1 MPIKFLKEN
10 LNKTILIAIC
20 FVFAF
25 IPYLLAADK
34 VDKDAPELTS
44 LQQQARS
51 YRSEGIKLQ
60 ELGDVENAL
69 KFYQKAADLD
79 PAYSD
84 VYNDLGVVYEGIG
97 MPERAEESYI
107 QALKVDPY
115 FLSAYSNLALFYEGQ
130 RDLPNAAYYWK
141 RRAEL
146 GDIDDPWTLKAE
158 QRLADIRLS
167 LSQDPMSDMIKSD
180 IVDLMRE
187 ITNEKY
193 ALKHGKKALVA
204 NKINNAKANYKKKNY
219 TKAINEA
226 FDAYYMDPSNKE
238 AEDFIEKKTQAGALS
253 R

>member
-44 LQQQARS
+44 LQQQARL
-51 YRSEGIKLQ
+51 YRTEGMKFQ
-60 ELGDVENAL
+60 ELGDLDSAL

-79 PAYSD
+79 PAYPE
-84 VYNDLGVVYEGIG
+84 VYNDLGVIYEAVG

-107 QALKVDPY
+107 QVLKIDPY

-146 GDIDDPWTLKAE
+146 GAFDDPWTLKAE

-167 LSQDPMSDMIKSD
+167 LSQDPMSDLLKND

-187 ITNEKY
+187 VGNEKF
-193 ALKHGKKALVA
+193 AAKHGKKDLVA
-204 NKINNAKANYKKKNY
+204 SKVKNAKANYRKKNY

-226 FDAYYMDPSNKE
+226 FDAHYMDPSNKE
-238 AEDFIEKKTQAGALS
+238 AEEFIEKKTQVGAY